1 MATRR
6 CPEAYWEAGP
16 GTAAWR
22 RQVSAAQ
29 SWVLDAQ
36 ERGAVYAEDQS
47 GQAWRIFRSRNTGNL
62 YYVRGQ
68 CRLAELSGLRL
79 RGSGPLVTAK
89 HMTSRYEPIGAS
101 SPSLDRSR
109 LRLGEELRYG
119 AYAKVLSASLDGV
132 KGYAVKRSLGGES
145 DESVQRD
152 EHFLRLVKGHRGVA
166 GAIGGFW
173 DASAR
178 RCLVLPQ
185 ACTDLAHY
193 AQEGD
198 ARFLN
203 AAEQL
208 AAALRH
214 VHEHGVVHMDVKPRN
229 VLVFCSA
236 TAPLLQL
243 ADFGSALRRGQEL
256 DPEKMYECTRPY
268 RPPELLVASRQAAMP
283 YMDLWAF
290 GVLLW
295 EIHPSSGNTH
305 PLKGAQ
311 NSVEQ
316 IVLVVALVG
325 CSPAACEAW
334 GFVEMQPAAPFHAEI
349 PAALQS
355 WVGHL
360 LQPEPSKR
368 ALPELRAS
376 RSGREPSKVDD
387 AHESA
392 HEVDSVEQAGN
403 AAVIAGCGERSVV
416 DDALEEQ
423 IESHQS

>member
-1 MATRR
+1 MAAR
-6 CPEAYWEAGP
+6 PEACWEAGS
-16 GTAAWR
+16 GAEAWR

-36 ERGAVYAEDQS
+36 ERGAVYAEDEK
-47 GQAWRIFRSRNTGNL
+47 GRAWRIFRSRNTGHF
-62 YYVRGQ
+62 YYVRST
-68 CRLAELSGLRL
+68 CRVAELSGLRL

-89 HMTSRYEPIGAS
+89 HMTSRYEPIGPS
-101 SPSLDRSR
+101 SSSLDKSR

-119 AYAKVLSASLDGV
+119 AFAKVLSASLDGSE
-132 KGYAVKRSLGGES
+132 GYAVKRSLGGEA

-152 EHFLRLVKGHRGVA
+152 EHFLRLVEGHRGVA
-166 GAIGGFW
+166 VAIGGFW

-198 ARFLN
+198 ARFLD

-208 AAALRH
+208 ADALRH
-214 VHEHGVVHMDVKPRN
+214 VHGHGVVHMDVKPRN
-229 VLVFCSA
+229 VLVFPGA
-236 TAPLLQL
+236 TASRRTPRLQL

-268 RPPELLVASRQAAMP
+268 RPPELLVACRQAAMP

-295 EIHPSSGNTH
+295 EIHPSSGKTH
-305 PLKGAQ
+305 PLNGAL

-325 CSPAACEAW
+325 CSPAAREAW
-334 GFVEMQPAAPFHAEI
+334 GFVDFDFDEIAPFHAEI

-360 LQPEPSKR
+360 LRPEPAKR
-368 ALPELRAS
+368 ALPELCAD
-376 RSGREPSKVDD
+376 RSGGEPPEVDD
-387 AHESA
+387 AQESA
-392 HEVDSVEQAGN
+392 DEVDSVEQAGH
-403 AAVIAGCGERSVV
+403 AVVVARRVERSVV
-416 DDALEEQ
+416 DDALDQQ
-423 IESHQS
+423 I